1 MISYCIETALKSS
14 LFDIIA
20 VSTDSQLIA
29 KFVTDNHS
37 DVIVV
42 NRPAKISL
50 DLSISEDAVLHAIN
64 ELEAQY
70 KVTIDEAAFIQ
81 ATSPFT
87 TSSDLKKLMEKLND
101 NDSVAYYTEDFGYH
115 FDIDDMARPREP
127 RQTRTPKKREAG
139 NAWAFHVAPFKHYK
153 SRLFGKVGFV
163 KISNFGA
170 FEIDEP
176 FDLIIGESIISN
188 LS

>member
-1 MISYCIETALKSS
+1 MKQLLYKQHRH
-14 LFDIIA
+14 
-20 VSTDSQLIA
+20 SQLA
-29 KFVTDNHS
+29 
-37 DVIVV
+37 
-42 NRPAKISL
+42 R
-50 DLSISEDAVLHAIN
+50 
-64 ELEAQY
+64 
-70 KVTIDEAAFIQ
+70 
-81 ATSPFT
+81 
-87 TSSDLKKLMEKLND
+87 LKKTYEKLND
-101 NDSVAYYTEDFGYH
+101 NDSVAYYTEDLGITLISTIWH
-115 FDIDDMARPREP
+115 VLESLVKPALL
-127 RQTRTPKKREAG
+127 KREAG